1 MPRPLQIT
9 LMTLLLMVCG
19 IDARADSGTDSS
31 TESLDRIREVAR
43 AFATQQADA
52 GTQVQVSALDS
63 RLRLPAC
70 AQEPQAFAPA
80 GSSGRGALTIGVR
93 CDAPM
98 AWSIYVPVRI
108 SETRRVLVLRRALA
122 RGEVINADALDT
134 QERDAVTLPYGYITD
149 AAQVLGKTLRRPL
162 APGSVIAPDAVE
174 SARIIKRGQ
183 IVTLVSRAG
192 AVEVR
197 AQGTAMGDGGV
208 GDRLTVQNS
217 ASRRTVEG
225 VVSAADTVEVHL

>member
-1 MPRPLQIT
+1 
-9 LMTLLLMVCG
+9 
-19 IDARADSGTDSS
+19 
-31 TESLDRIREVAR
+31 
-43 AFATQQADA
+43 
-52 GTQVQVSALDS
+52 
-63 RLRLPAC
+63 
-70 AQEPQAFAPA
+70 
-80 GSSGRGALTIGVR
+80 
-93 CDAPM
+93 
-98 AWSIYVPVRI
+98 
-108 SETRRVLVLRRALA
+108 VLRRALA